1 MNEQELEDKIW
12 DNTGIPIHKTGIWSK
27 VGGHKKT
34 CFDKIDEMKERGELK
49 DDGFDGTK
57 MMFVRLDSI
66 KQAEFESGLTFQ
78 VNMLKNFRETIGKM
92 KKPLFRKIGIYKT
105 TRWSS
110 GLRKSIREID
120 KKGEYKPRTETV
132 KTNLDNMAFYYT
144 ALLLFISRA
153 NLQLSLGLI
162 SKSVAEKRIKKCEN
176 ALEYHFKK
184 LLSDNP
190 RDSNAIR
197 QYYKHKIFGI
207 DRFRID

>member
-1 MNEQELEDKIW
+1 MLSIL
-12 DNTGIPIHKTGIWSK
+12 SK
-27 VGGHKKT
+27 DLSSPFK
-34 CFDKIDEMKERGELK
+34 FERV
-49 DDGFDGTK
+49 D
-57 MMFVRLDSI
+57 
-66 KQAEFESGLTFQ
+66 TF
-78 VNMLKNFRETIGKM
+78 K
-92 KKPLFRKIGIYKT
+92 
-105 TRWSS
+105 
-110 GLRKSIREID
+110 
-120 KKGEYKPRTETV
+120 TV